1 MVSFNPAAYGAYAS
15 TLIVTE
21 SSGAQETVS
30 VSGTAGPD
38 N

>member
-1 MVSFNPAAYGAYAS
+1 VTFSPVAYGTFTS

-30 VSGTAGPD
+30 VNGTAFPD